1 MEYTCYRCRGIGQVK
16 SDGPTWEGIEVC
28 ARCRG
33 TGKLLTEIPL
43 EEYEGL
49 KDEVAQLKLELIS
62 ARSRLVDVEKILE
75 RVYEFFDSE
84 WDCPIEFDDEVAIN
98 ICLKDDCEL
107 LVDDEVTRCWE
118 KYWALKARESK

>member
-1 MEYTCYRCRGIGQVK
+1 MKRLTEYYDGEARVLGIGHK
-16 SDGPTWEGIEVC
+16 K
-28 ARCRG
+28 AFA
-33 TGKLLTEIPL
+33 KLAAYEDTELTPE
-43 EEYEGL
+43 
-49 KDEVAQLKLELIS
+49 EVAQLKLELIS

-118 KYWALKARESK
+118 KYWALKARKGDETSQIQNRK